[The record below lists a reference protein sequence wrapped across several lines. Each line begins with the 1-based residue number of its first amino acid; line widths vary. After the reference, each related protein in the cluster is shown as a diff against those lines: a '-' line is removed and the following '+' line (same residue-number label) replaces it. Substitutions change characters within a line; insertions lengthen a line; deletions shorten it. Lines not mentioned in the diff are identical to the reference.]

1 MQMEVEPRNTED
13 IVDRA
18 PIGRLQ
24 ILTFLLGTSVIFIDG
39 FNIQVMGYI
48 TPQLAKIWH
57 IPHELL
63 GSIFSSGLFG
73 VFTGYLVLSPLAKRV
88 GHRRMLI
95 WCTAL
100 IGVGTLLTSLANNTT
115 SLMALR
121 FLTGIALGASN
132 PSAVLIISDFCPKRL
147 RSTFVTAGIVGVS
160 AGSMVA
166 GLISGALLDDF
177 GWQAVLWV
185 GALVPLI
192 VLLVLAALVPDTFEY
207 LIDRKDDQAAALRLA
222 RRVDPAM
229 TIPDGARFTTGSRGQ
244 SGSITQLFR
253 SGRTLGTIGIW
264 VSFACNLLVFFF
276 IQSWL
281 ALIIVQSGQSQKI
294 AVTATS
300 VLAFGGVLAFIAIGP
315 LMDRFTPYK
324 VLSAYFFVGAGTVA
338 LLGSLL
344 AGSVPLIM
352 ASAFLVGFV
361 VLGLQKGMNAIC
373 VYYYP
378 TAMRTTG
385 LGWGLGIGRLGAV
398 AGPLVAGFLL
408 DAHLPTAQLF
418 YWASLPLLLAGVA
431 QVFMARTYGGRD
443 MHAEQKAKQDQR
455 AENAS

>member
-1 MQMEVEPRNTED
+1 MQTEYGALD
-13 IVDRA
+13 TEEIIDKA
-18 PIGRLQ
+18 PIGKLQ
-24 ILTFLLGTSVIFIDG
+24 ILTFLLGTGVIFIDG

-73 VFTGYLVLSPLAKRV
+73 VFTGYLVLAPFANRV

-100 IGVGTLLTSLANNTT
+100 VGIGTLATSLADNPY

-121 FLTGIALGASN
+121 YLTGIALGASN
-132 PSAVLIISDFCPKRL
+132 PSAVLIISDFCPKRV
-147 RSTFVTAGIVGVS
+147 RSSFVAAGIVGVS
-160 AGSMVA
+160 LGSMVA
-166 GLISGALLDDF
+166 GLVAAAVLDDY

-185 GALVPLI
+185 GGMVP
-192 VLLVLAALVPDTFEY
+192 LVLAIVLAVLVPNTFDY
-207 LIDRKDDQAAALRLA
+207 LLNRKRDQAGALQIA
-222 RRVDPAM
+222 RRVDPAIN
-229 TIPDGARFTTGSRGQ
+229 IPDGTQFTTGTRGQ
-244 SGSITQLFR
+244 SGGIAELFK
-253 SGRTLGTIGIW
+253 SGRMAGTLAIW
-264 VSFACNLLVFFF
+264 ISFSCNLLVFFF

-281 ALIIVQSGQSQKI
+281 TLIVVQSGHSQKI

-300 VLAFGGVLAFIAIGP
+300 VLMFGGVLAFLAIGP
-315 LMDRFTPYK
+315 LMDRFNPYK
-324 VLSAYFFVGAGTVA
+324 VLSIYFFIASGTVA

-344 AGSVPLIM
+344 SGSVPVIM

-373 VYYYP
+373 IYYYP
-378 TAMRTTG
+378 TVMRSTG

-408 DAHLPTAQLF
+408 DMHMPTAHLF
-418 YWASLPLLLAGVA
+418 YWAALPMLIACVA
-431 QVFMARTYGGRD
+431 QFIMARKYGERD
-443 MHAEQKAKQDQR
+443 MHAEQQAR
-455 AENAS
+455 VLA

>member
-1 MQMEVEPRNTED
+1 MQTESGVLD
-13 IVDRA
+13 TEEIVDSA
-18 PIGRLQ
+18 PIGKFQ
-24 ILTFLLGTSVIFIDG
+24 ILVALLGTSVIFIDG

-48 TPQLAKIWH
+48 TPQLAKVWN

-73 VFTGYLVLSPLAKRV
+73 VFTGYLVLSPFANRV
-88 GHRRMLI
+88 GHRRMLV

-100 IGVGTLLTSLANNTT
+100 IAVGTLLTSLAANTT

-132 PSAVLIISDFCPKRL
+132 PSAVLIISDFVPKRK
-147 RSTFVTAGIVGVS
+147 RSTFVAAGIVGVS
-160 AGSMVA
+160 LGSMVA
-166 GLISGALLDDF
+166 GLVANALLDGF

-185 GALVPLI
+185 GGLVPAI
-192 VLLVLAALVPDTFEY
+192 QVLVLAVLVPNTFDY
-207 LIDRKDDQAAALRLA
+207 LLNRKQDQNAALKLA
-222 RRVDPAM
+222 RRVDPTRAM
-229 TIPDGARFTTGSRGQ
+229 PEGTRFATGTRGQ
-244 SGSITQLFR
+244 SGSVAELFK
-253 SGRTLGTIGIW
+253 SGRTAGTLAIW
-264 VSFACNLLVFFF
+264 ISFACNLLVFYF

-281 ALIIVQSGQSQKI
+281 SLIIVQSGHSQKI
-294 AVTATS
+294 ALTATS
-300 VLAFGGVLAFIAIGP
+300 VLVFGGVLSFLAIGP

-324 VLSAYFFVGAGTVA
+324 VLCGYFLVGGGTVA

-344 AGSVPLIM
+344 SGSVPLIM

-373 VYYYP
+373 IYYYP
-378 TAMRTTG
+378 TVMRSTG

-408 DAHLPTAQLF
+408 EMHLPTAQLF
-418 YWASLPLLLAGVA
+418 YWAALPLLIACVA
-431 QVFMARTYGGRD
+431 QFYMARIYGGRD
-443 MHAEQKAKQDQR
+443 MHAEQQAQNVPAQ
-455 AENAS
+455 A

>member
-1 MQMEVEPRNTED
+1 MQTEYGALD
-13 IVDRA
+13 TEEIVDKA
-18 PIGRLQ
+18 PIGKLQ
-24 ILTFLLGTSVIFIDG
+24 ILTFLLGTGVIFIDG

-48 TPQLAKIWH
+48 TPQLARIWD

-73 VFTGYLVLSPLAKRV
+73 VFTGYLVLSPFANRF

-100 IGVGTLLTSLANNTT
+100 IGVGTLATSMAGNIY

-121 FLTGIALGASN
+121 YLTGIALGASN
-132 PSAVLIISDFCPKRL
+132 PSAVLIISDFCPKRV
-147 RSTFVTAGIVGVS
+147 RSSFVAASIVGVS
-160 AGSMVA
+160 LGSMVA
-166 GLISGALLDDF
+166 GLVSAALLDGY

-192 VLLVLAALVPDTFEY
+192 LAVVLAALVPNTFDY
-207 LIDRKDDQAAALRLA
+207 LLNRKRDQLGALQMA
-222 RRVDPAM
+222 RRVDPAVG
-229 TIPDGARFTTGSRGQ
+229 IPDGTQFTTGTSGQ
-244 SGSITQLFR
+244 SGSVAELFK
-253 SGRTLGTIGIW
+253 SGRTVGTVAIW
-264 VSFACNLLVFFF
+264 VSFSCNLLVFFF

-281 ALIIVQSGQSQKI
+281 TMIVVQSGHSQKI

-300 VLAFGGVLAFIAIGP
+300 MLMFGGVLAFLAIGP
-315 LMDRFTPYK
+315 LMDRFSPYK
-324 VLSAYFFVGAGTVA
+324 VLSVYFFIASGTVA

-344 AGSVPLIM
+344 SGSVPLIM

-378 TAMRTTG
+378 TAMRSTG

-408 DAHLPTAQLF
+408 DMHMPTARLF
-418 YWASLPLLLAGVA
+418 YWAALPMLIACAA
-431 QVFMARTYGGRD
+431 QFIMSRTYGERD
-443 MHAEQKAKQDQR
+443 MHAEQQARIR
-455 AENAS
+455 A